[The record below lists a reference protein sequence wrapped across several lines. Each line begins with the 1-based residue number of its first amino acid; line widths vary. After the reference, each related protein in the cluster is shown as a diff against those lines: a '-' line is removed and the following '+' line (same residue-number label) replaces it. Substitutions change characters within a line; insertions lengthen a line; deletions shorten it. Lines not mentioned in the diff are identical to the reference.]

1 MGEDRAKKVYREHR
15 RKMEQGEIEDTW
27 CRRTKELMEEMR
39 LQEWWDLD
47 EIPGEEEDEQWEQIV
62 RRQIQEREE
71 ERWRLGMASKPKLRL
86 YRQLKK
92 DWGFEQYLR
101 LNTQD

>member
-1 MGEDRAKKVYREHR
+1 
-15 RKMEQGEIEDTW
+15 MEQGEIEDTW